1 MTEASPLHWRIF
13 DAEPLGYCEEA
24 RSILAQVGEVVEQ
37 PLTRQDLLAQI
48 SEFDVLVVRLGFQ
61 IDREVIEAGQR
72 LKAIVTATTGLDHID
87 VEHAHSRGVTVL
99 SLRGE
104 TKFLRSV
111 SATAEHTWALL
122 LALLRRIP
130 QAYAS
135 VQAGNWNRDAFRGHE
150 LDGKRLGIV
159 GLGRIGRKVARY
171 GLAFGMKVFAY
182 DPYADEWMEGV
193 ERLPNLAG
201 LLSCSDVLSLHLP
214 LNDETAGM
222 IGADELALLPNDAV
236 LVNTSRGELID
247 EAALVAALENGHLA
261 GAAVDVVA
269 HERQPEKRQ
278 QSPLLTYARTH
289 HNLLITPHIAGATHE
304 SMAKTEVFM
313 AHKLAAFLR
322 NLQAADAITNPLDK
336 GATL

>member
-1 MTEASPLHWRIF
+1 MHILN
-13 DAEPLGYCEEA
+13 AEPWGYSDQA
-24 RSILAQVGEVVEQ
+24 RAILEQLGEVVEA
-37 PLTRQDLLAQI
+37 PLSRSELL
-48 SEFDVLVVRLGFQ
+48 SRLPGFDVLIVRLAHQ
-61 IDREVIEAGQR
+61 IDRPVLDAGRR

-87 VEHAHSRGVTVL
+87 VEYARSKGIAVL

-104 TKFLRSV
+104 SNFLRSV
-111 SATAEHTWALL
+111 SASAEYTWALV

-130 QAYAS
+130 QAFAS

-150 LDGKRLGIV
+150 LDGKCLGII

-171 GLAFGMKVFAY
+171 GSAFGMKVFAY
-182 DPYADEWMEGV
+182 DPYADKWMEGV

-304 SMAKTEVFM
+304 SMAKTEVLM
-313 AHKLAAFLR
+313 ARKLAAFLR
-322 NLQAADAITNPLDK
+322 NLQAASATTNSSAK
-336 GATL
+336 RATL

>member
-1 MTEASPLHWRIF
+1 MQKFRILN
-13 DAEPLGYCEEA
+13 AEPLGYCDEA
-24 RSILAQVGEVVEQ
+24 RSILMRVGEVVEL
-37 PLTRQDLLAQI
+37 PLTRKDLLMRLI
-48 SEFDVLVVRLGFQ
+48 EFDVLIVRLGFQ
-61 IDREVIEAGQR
+61 VDRKVIDAGRR

-87 VEHAHSRGVTVL
+87 VEYARSKGVAVL

-104 TKFLRSV
+104 SNFLRSV
-111 SATAEHTWALL
+111 SASAEYTWALV

-130 QAYAS
+130 QAFAS

-171 GLAFGMKVFAY
+171 GSAFGMKVFAY

-201 LLSCSDVLSLHLP
+201 LLSCSDVLSLHVP
-214 LNDETAGM
+214 LNDETIGM
-222 IGADELALLPNDAV
+222 IGANELTRLPERAI
-236 LVNTSRGELID
+236 LVNTSRGELVD
-247 EAALVAALENGHLA
+247 EAALAAALETGHLA
-261 GAAVDVVA
+261 GAALDVIA

-278 QSPLLTYARTH
+278 QSPLLAYARAH
-289 HNLLITPHIAGATHE
+289 PNLLITPHIAGATHE

-322 NLQAADAITNPLDK
+322 NLQAADAITNPLAK